1 MPNPPGATAV
11 KTDAPPPAMIGG
23 MENDFLADVLAHI
36 EAHLFEPL
44 TLADLAAVAGLS
56 PYHFSRA
63 FTARL
68 GNSVMDHVRA
78 RRLEAAYM
86 RLSGSS
92 PPELI
97 DLAFDCGFE
106 SQEAFTRAFRRR
118 YGIAPGQFKRAS
130 QPRRFEAMPDSANV
144 TQLANVRRDA
154 FSVAGPRAAFDD
166 ENKSGIPSLWPRLI
180 RCLPLAGQMSHGTY
194 GVCWAAD
201 MKSGT
206 INYMAGVEVKDDTAL
221 PEGFERIALKAQTYA
236 VFRITLDGG
245 NLHRQ
250 MQAAMPLIWGGL
262 LPKSGLKHVPAPDL
276 EVYPDD
282 FNPEVKGM
290 YVDIYIPVEG

>member
-1 MPNPPGATAV
+1 
-11 KTDAPPPAMIGG
+11 

-86 RLSGSS
+86 RLSGSN

-97 DLAFDCGFE
+97 DMAFDCGFE

-118 YGIAPGQFKRAS
+118 YGIAPGQFKRAA
-130 QPRRFEAMPDSANV
+130 QPKRMQTMSDTITANV
-144 TQLANVRRDA
+144 QQLADVKRGA
-154 FSVAGPRAAFDD
+154 FTVAGPRAAFDD
-166 ENKSGIPSLWPRLI
+166 ENKSGIPALWPRLI
-180 RCLPLAGQMSHGTY
+180 RCLPLKGQAGMNTY
-194 GVCWAAD
+194 GVCWAGD
-201 MKSGT
+201 LKKGS
-206 INYMAGVEVKDDTAL
+206 INYMAGVAVHGDAPL
-221 PEGFERIALKAQTYA
+221 PDGFERIAIAAQTYA
-236 VFRITLDGG
+236 VFRITVEAG
-245 NLHRQ
+245 NLHLQ
-250 MQAAMPLIWGGL
+250 MQAAMPVIWGDL
-262 LPKSGLKHVPAPDL
+262 LPKSGRKFVPAPDL
-276 EVYPDD
+276 EVYPEN

-290 YVDIYIPVEG
+290 YVDIYIPVEA

>member
-1 MPNPPGATAV
+1 
-11 KTDAPPPAMIGG
+11 

-86 RLSGSS
+86 RLSGSN

-118 YGIAPGQFKRAS
+118 YGIAPGQFKRAA
-130 QPRRFEAMPDSANV
+130 QPRRLQTMSDTTTADV
-144 TQLANVRRDA
+144 RQLADVKRGA
-154 FSVAGPRAAFDD
+154 FTVAGPRAAFDD
-166 ENKSGIPSLWPRLI
+166 ENKSGIPALWPRLI
-180 RCLPLAGQMSHGTY
+180 RCLPLPGQASRNTF
-194 GVCWAAD
+194 GVCWAGD
-201 MKSGT
+201 LKKGS
-206 INYMAGVEVKDDTAL
+206 INYMAGVEVQGDAAL
-221 PEGFERIALKAQTYA
+221 PDGFERIAIAPQTYA
-236 VFRITLDGG
+236 VFRITVEAG
-245 NLHRQ
+245 NLHKQ
-250 MQAAMPLIWGGL
+250 MQAAMPVIWGDL
-262 LPKSGLKHVPAPDL
+262 LPKSGKKFVPAPDL
-276 EVYPDD
+276 EVYPEN

-290 YVDIYIPVEG
+290 YVDIYIPVEA

>member
-1 MPNPPGATAV
+1 
-11 KTDAPPPAMIGG
+11 
-23 MENDFLADVLAHI
+23 MENDFLADVLAYI
-36 EAHLFEPL
+36 EAHLFEPM
-44 TLADLAAVAGLS
+44 TLADLAAIAGLS
-56 PYHFSRA
+56 PYHFSRL

-86 RLSGSS
+86 RLSGSN

-97 DLAFDCGFE
+97 DLALDCGFE

-130 QPRRFEAMPDSANV
+130 QPRRIEMMNEVVTANV
-144 TQLANVRRDA
+144 KQLANAKRGA
-154 FSVAGPRAAFDD
+154 FTIAGPRAAFDD
-166 ENKSGIPSLWPRLI
+166 ENKSGIPALWPRLI
-180 RCLPLAGQMSHGTY
+180 RCLPLQGQAGTNTY
-194 GVCWAAD
+194 GVCWAGD
-201 MKSGT
+201 LKKGS
-206 INYMAGVEVKDDTAL
+206 INYMAGVEVKGDAKL
-221 PEGFERIALKAQTYA
+221 PDGFERIDIAPQTYA

-245 NLHRQ
+245 NLHQQ

-262 LPKSGLKHVPAPDL
+262 LPKSGLKFVPAPDL
-276 EVYPDD
+276 EVYPPD

-290 YVDIYIPVEG
+290 YVEIYIPVEA

>member
-1 MPNPPGATAV
+1 
-11 KTDAPPPAMIGG
+11 MIGN
-23 MENDFLADVLAHI
+23 MENDFLANVLAHI

-86 RLSGSS
+86 RLSGSN

-97 DLAFDCGFE
+97 ALAFDCGFE

-118 YGIAPGQFKRAS
+118 YGIAPGQFKRSA
-130 QPRRFEAMPDSANV
+130 QPRRIQAMSDTA
-144 TQLANVRRDA
+144 TANVRQLDNVKRGA
-154 FSVAGPRAAFDD
+154 FTIAGPRAVFDD
-166 ENKSGIPSLWPRLI
+166 DNKSGIPSLWPRLI
-180 RCLPLAGQMSHGTY
+180 RCLPLPGQASKHTY
-194 GVCWAAD
+194 GVCWAGD
-201 MKSGT
+201 LKKGS
-206 INYMAGVEVKDDTAL
+206 IHYMAGVEVEGDAML
-221 PEGFERIALKAQTYA
+221 PDGIARIAIAPQTYA

-245 NLHRQ
+245 NLHEQ
-250 MQAAMPLIWGGL
+250 IQAAMPLIWGEL
-262 LPKSGLKHVPAPDL
+262 LPKSGLKFVPAPDL
-276 EVYPDD
+276 EVYPGD
-282 FNPEVKGM
+282 FNPQVKGM
-290 YVDIYIPVEG
+290 HVDIYIPVEA

>member
-1 MPNPPGATAV
+1 MTVQSP
-11 KTDAPPPAMIGG
+11 
-23 MENDFLADVLAHI
+23 ERDFLADVLAYI
-36 EAHLFEPL
+36 ETHLFEPM
-44 TLADLAAVAGLS
+44 TLADLAAIAELS
-56 PYHFSRA
+56 PYHFCRL

-130 QPRRFEAMPDSANV
+130 QPRRIEMMNEVVTANV
-144 TQLANVRRDA
+144 KHLSSVKRGA
-154 FSVAGPRAAFDD
+154 FTVAGPRAAFDD
-166 ENKSGIPSLWPRLI
+166 ENKSGIPALWPRLI
-180 RCLPLAGQMSHGTY
+180 RCLPLEGQAAVNTY
-194 GVCWAAD
+194 GVCWAGD
-201 MKSGT
+201 LKKGS
-206 INYMAGVEVKDDTAL
+206 INYMAGVEVKGDARL
-221 PEGFERIALKAQTYA
+221 PDGFERIDIAPQTYA
-236 VFRITLDGG
+236 VFRVTLDGG
-245 NLHRQ
+245 NLHQ
-250 MQAAMPLIWGGL
+250 QIQAAMPVIWGNL
-262 LPKSGLKHVPAPDL
+262 LPKSGLKFVPAPDL
-276 EVYPDD
+276 EVYPAE

-290 YVDIYIPVEG
+290 YVDFYIPVEA

>member
-1 MPNPPGATAV
+1 
-11 KTDAPPPAMIGG
+11 MIGG

-44 TLADLAAVAGLS
+44 TLGDLAAVARLS

-86 RLSGSS
+86 RLSGSN

-118 YGIAPGQFKRAS
+118 YGVAPGQFKRVS
-130 QPRRFEAMPDSANV
+130 QPRRIEPMSDSANV

-154 FSVAGPRAAFDD
+154 FTVAGPRAAFDD

-180 RCLPLAGQMSHGTY
+180 RCLPLPQQVGYGTY
-194 GVCWAAD
+194 GVCWMAD
-201 MKSGT
+201 PKSGLL
-206 INYMAGVEVKDDTAL
+206 NYMAGVEVTGDAVL
-221 PEGFERIALKAQTYA
+221 PDGFERIALKPQTYA
-236 VFRITLDGG
+236 AFRITLDGG
-245 NLHRQ
+245 NLHQQ
-250 MQAAMPLIWGGL
+250 MQAAMPLIWGQM

-276 EVYPDD
+276 EVYPGD